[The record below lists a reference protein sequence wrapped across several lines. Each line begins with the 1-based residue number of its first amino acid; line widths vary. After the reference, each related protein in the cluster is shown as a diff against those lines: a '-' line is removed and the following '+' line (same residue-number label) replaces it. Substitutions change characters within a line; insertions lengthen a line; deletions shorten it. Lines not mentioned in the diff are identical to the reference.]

1 MDNHLNE
8 INRVGLI
15 YFSGTGGT
23 KRVAEAFEKELKG
36 RGLTVMVK
44 NLGMSLQE
52 KKDAAREQDLKE
64 MDLNLLIY
72 PVYAFDA
79 PRPVYEWIGS
89 VTGQEAGRKI
99 AVLSVSGGG
108 EMWPNK
114 GCRNS
119 CCKALENRGFQVI
132 YDRMMVMPANVLV
145 QYDDHLVMRLLNAVP
160 EKAARIADD
169 LLAGRTRR
177 TRFGKGP
184 VLRWISKTERENAGK
199 FAKGFTISEAC
210 TSCGWCVRNC
220 PTKNIEITEPGGKPT
235 FSDRCVICTR
245 CVYGCPDKAIKPKSY
260 VALKGG
266 YDLAS
271 VEQRMKGVMLKPIEQ
286 CGKGWML
293 KGVRDYLLD
302 KY

>member
-23 KRVAEAFEKELKG
+23 KRVAEAFAKELKG
-36 RGLTVMVK
+36 RGLTVTVK

-52 KKDAAREQDLKE
+52 KKDAAGEQELRE

-72 PVYAFDA
+72 PVYAMDA

-89 VTGQEAGRKI
+89 VTGQETGCKI

-119 CCKALENRGFQVI
+119 CCKALENKGFEVV
-132 YDRMMVMPANVLV
+132 YDRMLVMPANVLV
-145 QYDDHLVMRLLNAVP
+145 EYDDHLAMRLLNAVP
-160 EKAARIADD
+160 IKAAQIVDD
-169 LLAGRTRR
+169 LIEGKIRR

-184 VLRWISKTERENAGK
+184 VLRWISRSERENSGK
-199 FAKGFTISEAC
+199 FPQGFEITDAC

-220 PTKNIEITEPGGKPT
+220 PTENIKITESGGKPS

-245 CVYGCPDKAIKPKSY
+245 CIYGCPGKAMKAKGPL
-260 VALKGG
+260 ALKHGF
-266 YDLAS
+266 DLEA
-271 VEQRMKGVMLKPIEQ
+271 VEQRMKGVTLKPVKQ
-286 CGKGWML
+286 CTKGWML
-293 KGVRDYLLD
+293 KGVRDYLMD
-302 KY
+302 RY